1 MLERSKG
8 LVHGIENKDGEDVV
22 ITERPHRDDTFG
34 ISTQV
39 GESIT
44 KWLVVGKLDFE
55 TLE

>member
-1 MLERSKG
+1 MLQGSKG
-8 LVHGIENKDGEDVV
+8 LIHGIENKDGEDVV
-22 ITERPHRDDTFG
+22 ITEGPHGDDTFG

-44 KWLVVGKLDFE
+44 KWLVIGKLDLE